1 MDVVVGERGP
11 MIMGDWWL
19 GYLAVFLNSVQW
31 LTRLKIRITGFDQV
45 TESTLIFFLIKTTS
59 F

>member
-1 MDVVVGERGP
+1 

-45 TESTLIFFLIKTTS
+45 TESTLIFF
-59 F
+59 